1 MIVRLQTG
9 ENAVVLR
16 VIKER
21 QNDCLD
27 KLLGK
32 FYEILVAGERR
43 VISAIDITEVLD

>member
-9 ENAVVLR
+9 ESAVVLR
-16 VIKER
+16 IVKER
-21 QNDCLD
+21 ENDCLD

-32 FYEILVAGERR
+32 FYEVLVSGHRR